1 MIRDRDALYGRRFS
15 RLCGRGSLRLLA
27 LCKQRQHQNRCKQ
40 DFHNLI
46 RISYTVATLP
56 GIEKFFMRSHLAPR
70 PSRPT
75 CAINKVIM
83 ADKSIQ
89 RTGPFSGPWAFPWTG
104 AFPLDGYR
112 RALRFIVP
120 YWPRL
125 VFVLLAGI
133 AATGFGLLQPYISK
147 LLIDDALL
155 KHNLR
160 MLLMVSGL
168 MFGVTVLG
176 FVLNIFSSYQ
186 YVRVSASVL
195 FDMRLALYQHLQT
208 LSPRFWASRKLGDV
222 VSRINNDIAEVQRV
236 SADSLLSVLSNVV
249 FLIGSAAIMIALSP
263 RLFLVSVAAVPASVW
278 ALQHY
283 QHRLASRVRA
293 VRERSSDIG
302 SFLLETLLGIRLV
315 VSARAESREVERFR
329 ARNQSFLDALM
340 RMQLTAFLSGAVPG
354 TILTLSTAAIFLY
367 GGKLVIDGALT
378 TGSLVAI
385 DGLPSPP
392 AIARAEPDEPVQQSG
407 FRRRLSFASLGAVRH
422 ARRDCRTGLAR
433 SRSVNVRGE
442 IEFDRVS
449 FGYGG
454 DAVLENLSFR
464 VAPGTIC
471 AILGPSGAG
480 KSTLADLLVRFYD
493 PDAGAIRIDGRDLRD
508 LPLADL
514 RHAGHAGGSSALS
527 VSCQRAREHRLR
539 PAGGERRRDRERC
552 PGRVHPRTDPGFA
565 RWLRHDHRRT
575 RPDAFGGR
583 APTHRAGPGFAG
595 RSESLNPRRTDL
607 GAG

>member
-1 MIRDRDALYGRRFS
+1 
-15 RLCGRGSLRLLA
+15 
-27 LCKQRQHQNRCKQ
+27 
-40 DFHNLI
+40 
-46 RISYTVATLP
+46 
-56 GIEKFFMRSHLAPR
+56 
-70 PSRPT
+70 
-75 CAINKVIM
+75 M
-83 ADKSIQ
+83 ADKGIP
-89 RTGPFSGPWAFPWTG
+89 RERGI
-104 AFPLDGYR
+104 PLDRGIPLEGYR

-147 LLIDDALL
+147 LLIDDALA
-155 KHNLR
+155 KRNLR
-160 MLLMVSGL
+160 MLLIVSGL

-195 FDMRLALYQHLQT
+195 FDMRLALYRHLQT

-283 QHRLASRVRA
+283 QHRLAARVRA

-302 SFLLETLLGIRLV
+302 SFLLETLLGIRLI
-315 VSARAESREVERFR
+315 VSARAESREVVRFR
-329 ARNQSFLDALM
+329 QRNQSFLDALM
-340 RMQLTAFLSGAVPG
+340 RMQLTSFLSGAVPG
-354 TILTLSTAAIFLY
+354 TVLTLSTAAIFLY

-378 TGSLVAI
+378 TGSL
-385 DGLPSPP
+385 
-392 AIARAEPDEPVQQSG
+392 IALMAYHLRLLSPVQNLMSLYSNLVTG
-407 FRRRLSFASLGAVRH
+407 GVSLSRVWELFDTPAEIVDRPGAKPLG
-422 ARRDCRTGLAR
+422 
-433 SRSVNVRGE
+433 NVRGE
-442 IEFDRVS
+442 VEFDRVS
-449 FGYGG
+449 FAYSG
-454 DAVLENLSFR
+454 DAVLEDLSFR

-493 PDAGAIRIDGRDLRD
+493 PDAGAIRIDGRDIRD

-514 RHAGHAGGSSALS
+514 RHAVMLVDQAPYLFHASVRENIAYARPEAGFDEIVSAAQAASIHERILALPLGYDSIIAERGQTLSAGERQRIALARALLADPKVLILDEPTSALDEANE
-527 VSCQRAREHRLR
+527 RAIAETLVRVAE
-539 PAGGERRRDRERC
+539 
-552 PGRVHPRTDPGFA
+552 GRTA
-565 RWLRHDHRRT
+565 ILI
-575 RPDAFGGR
+575 
-583 APTHRAGPGFAG
+583 THRA
-595 RSESLNPRRTDL
+595 SLARIAHQTIFLDPAKSPPLQAIAAD
-607 GAG
+607 

>member
-1 MIRDRDALYGRRFS
+1 MRDQKALF
-15 RLCGRGSLRLLA
+15 
-27 LCKQRQHQNRCKQ
+27 
-40 DFHNLI
+40 
-46 RISYTVATLP
+46 
-56 GIEKFFMRSHLAPR
+56 
-70 PSRPT
+70 
-75 CAINKVIM
+75 
-83 ADKSIQ
+83 
-89 RTGPFSGPWAFPWTG
+89 
-104 AFPLDGYR
+104 DGYR

-133 AATGFGLLQPYISK
+133 AATAFGLLQPYLSK
-147 LLIDDALL
+147 LLIDDALAQR
-155 KHNLR
+155 NLS
-160 MLLMVSGL
+160 MLLIVSGL

-195 FDMRLALYQHLQT
+195 FDMRLALYRHLQT

-263 RLFLVSVAAVPASVW
+263 RLFLVSVAAVPAGVW

-283 QHRLASRVRA
+283 QHRLAARVRT

-340 RMQLTAFLSGAVPG
+340 SMQLTGFLSGAVPG

-385 DGLPSPP
+385 MSYHLRLLSPVQNLMSLYSNLVSGGVSLSRVWELFET
-392 AIARAEPDEPVQQSG
+392 RAEIVDQP
-407 FRRRLSFASLGAVRH
+407 GAQPFH
-422 ARRDCRTGLAR
+422 NA
-433 SRSVNVRGE
+433 RGE
-442 IEFDRVS
+442 IVFDRVS

-454 DAVLENLSFR
+454 DAVLEDLSFR

-471 AILGPSGAG
+471 AILGPSGVG

-493 PDAGAIRIDGRDLRD
+493 PDAGSIRIDGRDLRS

-514 RHAGHAGGSSALS
+514 RHAILLVDQAPYLFHAT
-527 VSCQRAREHRLR
+527 VRENI
-539 PAGGERRRDRERC
+539 AY
-552 PGRVHPRTDPGFA
+552 A
-565 RWLRHDHRRT
+565 
-575 RPDAFGGR
+575 RPDATDDEIINAAQAASIHERILTLPEGYGTLVAERGQTLSAGERQRIALARALLANPKVLVLDEATSALDEANERAIAETLVRVAEGR
-583 APTHRAGPGFAG
+583 TAILITHRASLARIAHQTIFLDQAKAPALEAIA
-595 RSESLNPRRTDL
+595 RS
-607 GAG
+607 

>member
-1 MIRDRDALYGRRFS
+1 ML
-15 RLCGRGSLRLLA
+15 
-27 LCKQRQHQNRCKQ
+27 
-40 DFHNLI
+40 
-46 RISYTVATLP
+46 
-56 GIEKFFMRSHLAPR
+56 
-70 PSRPT
+70 
-75 CAINKVIM
+75 
-83 ADKSIQ
+83 
-89 RTGPFSGPWAFPWTG
+89 
-104 AFPLDGYR
+104 LDGYR

-147 LLIDDALL
+147 LLIDDALA
-155 KHNLR
+155 KRNLR
-160 MLLMVSGL
+160 MLLIVSGL
-168 MFGVTVLG
+168 MFAVTVLG
-176 FVLNIFSSYQ
+176 FVLNILSSYQ

-195 FDMRLALYQHLQT
+195 FDMRLALYRHLQT

-249 FLIGSAAIMIALSP
+249 FLIGSAAIMLALSP
-263 RLFLVSVAAVPASVW
+263 RLFLVSVAAVPASIW

-283 QHRLASRVRA
+283 QHRLAARVRT

-340 RMQLTAFLSGAVPG
+340 SMQLTAFLSGAVPG
-354 TILTLSTAAIFLY
+354 TVLTLSTAAIFLY

-378 TGSLVAI
+378 TGSLVA
-385 DGLPSPP
+385 LMAYHLRLLSPVQNLMSLYSNLVSGGVSLSRVWELFDT
-392 AIARAEPDEPVQQSG
+392 RAEIIDRP
-407 FRRRLSFASLGAVRH
+407 GAKP
-422 ARRDCRTGLAR
+422 LA
-433 SRSVNVRGE
+433 NVRGE

-449 FGYGG
+449 FAYQS
-454 DAVLENLSFR
+454 DAVLGDLSFR
-464 VAPGTIC
+464 VEPGTIC

-493 PDAGAIRIDGRDLRD
+493 PDAGVIRIDGRDIRD

-514 RHAGHAGGSSALS
+514 RHAVLLVDQAPYLFRASVRENIAYARPEASDDEIVSAAQAASVHERIVALPDGYDTIVAERGQTLSAGERQRIALARALLANPKILILDEPTSALDEANE
-527 VSCQRAREHRLR
+527 RAIAETLVRVAE
-539 PAGGERRRDRERC
+539 
-552 PGRVHPRTDPGFA
+552 GRTAIVI
-565 RWLRHDHRRT
+565 
-575 RPDAFGGR
+575 
-583 APTHRAGPGFAG
+583 THRASLARIAHQTIFLDAVST
-595 RSESLNPRRTDL
+595 RASESRMLTSDF
-607 GAG
+607 

>member
-1 MIRDRDALYGRRFS
+1 MPEQGIRLDR
-15 RLCGRGSLRLLA
+15 
-27 LCKQRQHQNRCKQ
+27 
-40 DFHNLI
+40 
-46 RISYTVATLP
+46 
-56 GIEKFFMRSHLAPR
+56 GI
-70 PSRPT
+70 
-75 CAINKVIM
+75 
-83 ADKSIQ
+83 
-89 RTGPFSGPWAFPWTG
+89 
-104 AFPLDGYR
+104 PLNGYR

-120 YWPRL
+120 YRPRL

-155 KHNLR
+155 KRNLR
-160 MLLMVSGL
+160 MLLIVSGL

-176 FVLNIFSSYQ
+176 FVLNILSSYQ

-195 FDMRLALYQHLQT
+195 FDMRLALYRHLQT
-208 LSPRFWASRKLGDV
+208 LSPRFWARTKLGDV

-263 RLFLVSVAAVPASVW
+263 RLFLVSVAAVPASIW

-283 QHRLASRVRA
+283 QHRLATRVRA

-315 VSARAESREVERFR
+315 VSAQAESREVERFR

-354 TILTLSTAAIFLY
+354 TVLTLSTAAIFLY

-378 TGSLVAI
+378 TGSLVA
-385 DGLPSPP
+385 LMSYHLRLLSPVQNLMSLYSNLVSGGVSLSRVWELFDT
-392 AIARAEPDEPVQQSG
+392 RAEIVDRP
-407 FRRRLSFASLGAVRH
+407 GAKPI
-422 ARRDCRTGLAR
+422 G
-433 SRSVNVRGE
+433 NVRGE

-454 DAVLENLSFR
+454 DAVLEDLSFR

-508 LPLADL
+508 LSLADL
-514 RHAGHAGGSSALS
+514 RHAVMLVDQAPYLFNATVRENIAYARPEAGDDEIVKAAQAASIHKRILALPDGYDTVVAERGQTLSAGERQRIALARALLANPKVLILDEPTSALDEANE
-527 VSCQRAREHRLR
+527 RAIAETLVRVAE
-539 PAGGERRRDRERC
+539 
-552 PGRVHPRTDPGFA
+552 GRTA
-565 RWLRHDHRRT
+565 ILI
-575 RPDAFGGR
+575 
-583 APTHRAGPGFAG
+583 THRASLARIAHQTIFLHPTKAG
-595 RSESLNPRRTDL
+595 LEAI
-607 GAG
+607 AGD

>member
-1 MIRDRDALYGRRFS
+1 M
-15 RLCGRGSLRLLA
+15 
-27 LCKQRQHQNRCKQ
+27 
-40 DFHNLI
+40 
-46 RISYTVATLP
+46 P
-56 GIEKFFMRSHLAPR
+56 G
-70 PSRPT
+70 
-75 CAINKVIM
+75 
-83 ADKSIQ
+83 Q
-89 RTGPFSGPWAFPWTG
+89 RTL
-104 AFPLDGYR
+104 LDGYR

-155 KHNLR
+155 KRNLR
-160 MLLMVSGL
+160 MLLIVSGL

-176 FVLNIFSSYQ
+176 FVLNIVSSYQ

-195 FDMRLALYQHLQT
+195 FDMRVALYRHLQT
-208 LSPRFWASRKLGDV
+208 LSPRFWAQRKLGDV

-283 QHRLASRVRA
+283 QHRLAARVRA

-329 ARNQSFLDALM
+329 SRNQSFLDALM
-340 RMQLTAFLSGAVPG
+340 RMQLTSFLSGVVPG

-367 GGKLVIDGALT
+367 GGMLVINGSLKL
-378 TGSLVAI
+378 GSLVAI
-385 DGLPSPP
+385 MAYHLRLLSPVQNLMGLYSNLVTGGVSLSRVWELFDT
-392 AIARAEPDEPVQQSG
+392 RAEITDLP
-407 FRRRLSFASLGAVRH
+407 GAKPFG
-422 ARRDCRTGLAR
+422 T
-433 SRSVNVRGE
+433 VRGE

-454 DAVLENLSFR
+454 DAVLEDLSFR

-471 AILGPSGAG
+471 AILGPSGVG

-508 LPLADL
+508 LPLADV
-514 RHAGHAGGSSALS
+514 RHAVMLVDQAPYLFHASVRENIAYARPEATDDEIVSAAQAASIHERIVALPDGYQTIIAERGQTLSAGERQRIALARALLANPKVLVLDEPTSALDEANE
-527 VSCQRAREHRLR
+527 RAIAETLVRVAE
-539 PAGGERRRDRERC
+539 
-552 PGRVHPRTDPGFA
+552 GRTA
-565 RWLRHDHRRT
+565 ILI
-575 RPDAFGGR
+575 
-583 APTHRAGPGFAG
+583 THRATLARIAHQTIF
-595 RSESLNPRRTDL
+595 LD
-607 GAG
+607 GAKAAALQAIEG

>member
-1 MIRDRDALYGRRFS
+1 MPDQSTPGR
-15 RLCGRGSLRLLA
+15 
-27 LCKQRQHQNRCKQ
+27 
-40 DFHNLI
+40 
-46 RISYTVATLP
+46 
-56 GIEKFFMRSHLAPR
+56 
-70 PSRPT
+70 
-75 CAINKVIM
+75 AI
-83 ADKSIQ
+83 
-89 RTGPFSGPWAFPWTG
+89 
-104 AFPLDGYR
+104 PLDGYR

-125 VFVLLAGI
+125 VLVLLAGV

-155 KHNLR
+155 KRNLH
-160 MLLMVSGL
+160 MLLVVSGL

-176 FVLNIFSSYQ
+176 FVLNIFSSYN

-195 FDMRLALYQHLQT
+195 FDMRLALYRHLQT
-208 LSPRFWASRKLGDV
+208 LSPRFWARTKLGDV
-222 VSRINNDIAEVQRV
+222 VSRINNDIAEVQRIA
-236 SADSLLSVLSNVV
+236 SDSLLSVLSNVV

-263 RLFLVSVAAVPASVW
+263 RLFLVSVAAVPAGVW

-283 QHRLASRVRA
+283 QHRLATRVRA

-329 ARNQSFLDALM
+329 TRNQSFLDALM
-340 RMQLTAFLSGAVPG
+340 RMQLVSFLSGAVPG

-367 GGKLVIDGALT
+367 GGKLVIDRQLT
-378 TGSLVAI
+378 IGTLVAVMSYH
-385 DGLPSPP
+385 LRLLSPVQNLMSLYSNLVSGGVSLSRVWELFDT
-392 AIARAEPDEPVQQSG
+392 RAEIADRPGGKP
-407 FRRRLSFASLGAVRH
+407 
-422 ARRDCRTGLAR
+422 LA
-433 SRSVNVRGE
+433 NVRGE
-442 IEFDRVS
+442 IEFDGVS

-454 DAVLENLSFR
+454 EAVLEDVSFR

-514 RHAGHAGGSSALS
+514 RHAVMLVDQAPYLFNAT
-527 VSCQRAREHRLR
+527 VRENI
-539 PAGGERRRDRERC
+539 AY
-552 PGRVHPRTDPGFA
+552 A
-565 RWLRHDHRRT
+565 
-575 RPDAFGGR
+575 RPDATDDEIVSAAQAASIHERILALPNGYDTIVAERGQTLSAGERQRIALARALLADPKVLILDEPTSALDEANERAIAETLVRVAEGR
-583 APTHRAGPGFAG
+583 TAILITHRASLARIAHQTIFLDPAQTPQFAAIA
-595 RSESLNPRRTDL
+595 RD
-607 GAG
+607 

>member
-1 MIRDRDALYGRRFS
+1 MTDQK
-15 RLCGRGSLRLLA
+15 LL
-27 LCKQRQHQNRCKQ
+27 
-40 DFHNLI
+40 
-46 RISYTVATLP
+46 
-56 GIEKFFMRSHLAPR
+56 
-70 PSRPT
+70 
-75 CAINKVIM
+75 
-83 ADKSIQ
+83 
-89 RTGPFSGPWAFPWTG
+89 
-104 AFPLDGYR
+104 LDGYR
-112 RALRFIVP
+112 RALRFAVP

-160 MLLMVSGL
+160 MLLMVSAL
-168 MFGVTVLG
+168 MFGVTVVG
-176 FVLNIFSSYQ
+176 FVLNILSSYQ

-208 LSPRFWASRKLGDV
+208 LSPRFWAARKLGDV
-222 VSRINNDIAEVQRV
+222 ISRINNDIAEVQRV

-249 FLIGSAAIMIALSP
+249 FLIGSSAIMLALSP
-263 RLFLVSVAAVPASVW
+263 RLFLVSVAAVPASIW

-283 QHRLASRVRA
+283 QHRLAARVRA

-315 VSARAESREVERFR
+315 VSARAESREVDRFR

-340 RMQLTAFLSGAVPG
+340 RMQLTSFLSGAVPG
-354 TILTLSTAAIFLY
+354 TLLTLSTAAIFLY

-385 DGLPSPP
+385 MAYHLRLLSPVQNLMSLYSNLVSGGVSLSRVWELFDT
-392 AIARAEPDEPVQQSG
+392 RAEIVDQPGAKP
-407 FRRRLSFASLGAVRH
+407 LG
-422 ARRDCRTGLAR
+422 T
-433 SRSVNVRGE
+433 VRGE

-471 AILGPSGAG
+471 AILGPSGVG

-493 PDAGAIRIDGRDLRD
+493 PDAGAIRIDGRDLRS
-508 LPLADL
+508 LPIADL
-514 RHAGHAGGSSALS
+514 RHAALLVDQAPYLFHAS
-527 VSCQRAREHRLR
+527 VRENI
-539 PAGGERRRDRERC
+539 AY
-552 PGRVHPRTDPGFA
+552 A
-565 RWLRHDHRRT
+565 
-575 RPDAFGGR
+575 RPDASDDDIMSAAQAASIHERILALPDGYRTVIAERGQTLSAGERQRIALARALLADPKILILDEPTSALDEANERSIAETLVRVARGR
-583 APTHRAGPGFAG
+583 TAILITHRASLARIAHQTIYLDPAKTPPLEAIAG
-595 RSESLNPRRTDL
+595 D
-607 GAG
+607 

>member
-1 MIRDRDALYGRRFS
+1 MPGQIMPGQIAPQ
-15 RLCGRGSLRLLA
+15 RG
-27 LCKQRQHQNRCKQ
+27 
-40 DFHNLI
+40 I
-46 RISYTVATLP
+46 
-56 GIEKFFMRSHLAPR
+56 
-70 PSRPT
+70 
-75 CAINKVIM
+75 
-83 ADKSIQ
+83 
-89 RTGPFSGPWAFPWTG
+89 
-104 AFPLDGYR
+104 PLDGYR

-125 VFVLLAGI
+125 VFVLFAGI

-155 KHNLR
+155 KRNWH
-160 MLLMVSGL
+160 MLVIVSAL

-176 FVLNIFSSYQ
+176 FVLNILSSYQ

-195 FDMRLALYQHLQT
+195 FDMRLALYRHLQT
-208 LSPRFWASRKLGDV
+208 LSPRFWARTKLGDV

-249 FLIGSAAIMIALSP
+249 FLIGSAAIMISLSP
-263 RLFLVSVAAVPASVW
+263 RLFLVSVAAVPASIW

-329 ARNQSFLDALM
+329 VRNQNFLDALM
-340 RMQLTAFLSGAVPG
+340 RMQLTSFLSGAVPG

-367 GGKLVIDGALT
+367 GGKLVIDRELSIGAL
-378 TGSLVAI
+378 VA
-385 DGLPSPP
+385 LMSYHL
-392 AIARAEPDEPVQQSG
+392 RLLSPVQNLMSLYSNLVSG
-407 FRRRLSFASLGAVRH
+407 GVSLSRVYELFDTQAEIVDLPGLEPLGH
-422 ARRDCRTGLAR
+422 
-433 SRSVNVRGE
+433 VRGE

-449 FGYGG
+449 FGYEG
-454 DAVLENLSFR
+454 DAVLEKLSFR

-493 PDAGAIRIDGRDLRD
+493 PDAGSIRIDGRDVRD
-508 LPLADL
+508 LPLSDL
-514 RHAGHAGGSSALS
+514 RHAVLLVDQAPYLFHAS
-527 VSCQRAREHRLR
+527 VRENI
-539 PAGGERRRDRERC
+539 AY
-552 PGRVHPRTDPGFA
+552 A
-565 RWLRHDHRRT
+565 
-575 RPDAFGGR
+575 RPDASDVEITSAAQAASIHDRILALPNGYDTIIAERGQTLSAGERQRIALARALLANPKVLVLDEPTSALDEANERAIAETLVRVAEGR
-583 APTHRAGPGFAG
+583 TAILITHRASLARIAHQTVVLGLG
-595 RSESLNPRRTDL
+595 ESCKV
-607 GAG
+607 G